1 MEGLSACECPVCFL
15 LLNSELHL
23 PMSMPCGHTLC
34 KVTMGTG
41 SAYLTI
47 PVVSWASHMAKQGRD
62 EVLSHKGALC
72 HVCPTNHVS

>member
-15 LLNSELHL
+15 LLNSEQHL

-41 SAYLTI
+41 SAYLAI
-47 PVVSWASHMAKQGRD
+47 LVASWASRMAIEGCD
-62 EVLSHKGALC
+62 EVLFLMG
-72 HVCPTNHVS
+72 PQ